1 MTAVVAGVFQARIP
15 GTRARACD
23 SRAFF
28 LRLRRGGGGRAA
40 ASGHAVPEAGAAG
53 LGLCQGR
60 ARALRRACGGERAR
74 RAPGCFSALARPR
87 AGHFRDGVAVVG
99 GFQPLAA
106 GHVRPAE
113 EIEMGVDRRTLVRAI
128 DANGTKNPPP
138 NRAVEQR
145 LKEENSLDAELYR
158 WALGRMRSTI
168 EAWKNEGV
176 PKKEFQKNRVPRA
189 ALKKPPSPP
198 QVSRKRNRPSTK
210 PRPPLAV
217 PNTAPDTPKAPFRK
231 PQRVIGRHRN
241 HRRSRSRIGVL
252 RTARR

>member
-1 MTAVVAGVFQARIP
+1 MQSRKPEQRDLDYAKAVLELYDVRAAESAR
-15 GTRARACD
+15 RARAGMFQ
-23 SRAFF
+23 R
-28 LRLRRGGGGRAA
+28 
-40 ASGHAVPEAGAAG
+40 VGAPAQVIFVMEW
-53 LGLCQGR
+53 LSWADFNRWLQ
-60 ARALRRACGGERAR
+60 ATFDL
-74 RAPGCFSALARPR
+74 PR
-87 AGHFRDGVAVVG
+87 
-99 GFQPLAA
+99 
-106 GHVRPAE
+106 

-158 WALGRMRSTI
+158 WALERMRSTI

-231 PQRVIGRHRN
+231 PQRSPHWTPPKPPPKPKP
-241 HRRSRSRIGVL
+241 H
-252 RTARR
+252 